1 MDSKLKWVLQSRKFW
16 ASAVGLAL
24 ILITAWGQDPYPTD
38 MVVTAIM
45 GVIAAF
51 VAATAYEDG
60 KQAEAAGRIG
70 AADATA
76 AVAATTTTVTTPS
89 ENVTVTTEE
98 AKPTEAT
105 PPVVGRMGLE

>member
-1 MDSKLKWVLQSRKFW
+1 MDSKLMWVLQSRKFW
-16 ASAVGLAL
+16 ASAIGLAL

-45 GVIAAF
+45 GVVAAF

-70 AADATA
+70 AADATS
-76 AVAATTTTVTTPS
+76 ATTTVITPS
-89 ENVTVTTEE
+89 ENVTVKTEE
-98 AKPTEAT
+98 SK
-105 PPVVGRMGLE
+105 